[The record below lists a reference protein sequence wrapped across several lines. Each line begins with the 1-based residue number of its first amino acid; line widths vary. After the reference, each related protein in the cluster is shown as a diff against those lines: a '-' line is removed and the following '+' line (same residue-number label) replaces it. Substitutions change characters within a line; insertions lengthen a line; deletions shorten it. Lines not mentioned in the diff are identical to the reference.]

1 MDEAFSFF
9 IRHGGSILFW
19 AVFAEQIGLPL
30 PAIPFLL
37 AAGALAGVGKMN
49 PAAVI
54 GLSVTACLIGDLICY
69 ELGHYRGRHVQD
81 VPAVLV
87 WNEEQLRNSTTK
99 LLNYSFEW
107 VLPGRGCCAAALRS
121 ANSQLSEETQ

>member
-9 IRHGGSILFW
+9 IRHGGSVLFW

-30 PAIPFLL
+30 P
-37 AAGALAGVGKMN
+37 V
-49 PAAVI
+49 
-54 GLSVTACLIGDLICY
+54 
-69 ELGHYRGRHVQD
+69 
-81 VPAVLV
+81 VLV
-87 WNEEQLRNSTTK
+87 WNKEQLRNSTTK

-107 VLPGRGCCAAALRS
+107 VLPGRGCCGAALRS